1 MATAFDGVA
10 GIRPRIRRDVLFT
23 RTPGGVLF
31 HNADGGF
38 HLAGK
43 TAYRFASLIVPHL
56 DGSRPLAEI
65 CAGLGEQQR
74 AMVASLVGSLLE
86 RDFARDAEPAPNAGL
101 PAAVAE
107 RFAEQIA
114 YVDHYVDRAEA
125 RFRRFRETSVAVLGA
140 GEVAEWCVLSLVRN
154 GIAAVDAETATPA
167 AEAEAREL
175 AEAGCQVR
183 LGTVEDGNTAG
194 YDVVVVAGADA
205 LARATRLLAAGLPAD
220 QLLIPAWTF
229 GERAIVGPRAEAGR
243 AGCPG
248 CALLRFG
255 TNLDPASAA
264 ELWSELA
271 EGAAPG
277 EGPAG
282 GPLAGPVAAMIG
294 NLLGYEIFRTA
305 TGALPAE
312 TDGQLLVQDLDSL
325 DVTAEPL
332 RPHPRCRR
340 CAAPPEPAVVPP
352 ELTVARTVTVE
363 SARDAE
369 DLVAE
374 LNRIS
379 TALVRPHAGVFTR
392 WDDEGL
398 TQTPL
403 KVSRVAAPLGAAGTR
418 LIAAFDVHHLAGA
431 RQRGLRAAAVAYVD
445 HVVPAETLPDG
456 GHGGLPTVGPEALTV
471 GGAGP
476 VAAWS
481 VAVSL
486 LTKEETA
493 VPAAALR
500 PFGPHNRDLPVARG
514 ATGAGAGA
522 APGEAAGHA
531 LLSALAHDALLRAV
545 RGATTVRPV
554 EPIQPADDDA
564 ESVFL
569 RRTAGT
575 LGVEVEL
582 LDLGEDE
589 RSGAHAVLA
598 RERGAAGA
606 RWAVGCG
613 LSAAAAAAA
622 ALRDLL
628 GAVQLEAETG
638 ESADT
643 GDPLL
648 GDLAP
653 GAIAVTAPAAAA
665 AAPPATFPA
674 ILDHLRA
681 AGRDAL
687 YAATT
692 PADLRSAGLHTARV
706 LLTTGSPHAAR

>member
-38 HLAGK
+38 HLTGK

-86 RDFARDAEPAPNAGL
+86 RDFARDAEPAPDAGL

-114 YVDHYVDRAEA
+114 YVDHYVDGAEA
-125 RFRRFRETSVAVLGA
+125 RFRRFRETSVAVLGT

-154 GIAAVDAETATPA
+154 GIAAVDAETATPS
-167 AEAEAREL
+167 AEVEAWEL
-175 AEAGCQVR
+175 AEADCPVR
-183 LGTVEDGNTAG
+183 LGTVRDGNTAG

-255 TNLDPASAA
+255 TNLDPAAA
-264 ELWSELA
+264 VELWSELA
-271 EGAAPG
+271 DGADAG
-277 EGPAG
+277 ARPAG

-340 CAAPPEPAVVPP
+340 CATPAEPASVPQ
-352 ELTVARTVTVE
+352 ELAVSRTVTVE

-379 TALVRPHAGVFTR
+379 TALVRPYAGVFTR

-403 KVSRVAAPLGAAGTR
+403 KVSRVEAPLGAAGTR
-418 LIAAFDVHHLAGA
+418 LVAAFDVHHLAGA
-431 RQRGLRAAAVAYVD
+431 RQRGLRAAATAYVD
-445 HVVPAETLPDG
+445 HVVPAGTLPGG
-456 GHGGLPTVGPEALTV
+456 GHGGLPAVGPEALTV
-471 GGAGP
+471 GGVGP

-481 VAVSL
+481 TAVSL

-500 PFGPHNRDLPVARG
+500 PFGPHNRDLLVARS
-514 ATGAGAGA
+514 AAGAGAGDT
-522 APGEAAGHA
+522 PGEAAGHA

-545 RGATTVRPV
+545 RGATVVRPV
-554 EPIQPADDDA
+554 EPAEDDA

-569 RRTAGT
+569 HRTAGT

-582 LDLGEDE
+582 LDLGEAA

-598 RERGAAGA
+598 RERGTAGA
-606 RWAVGCG
+606 RWAVGCD
-613 LSAAAAAAA
+613 LSAGAAAVA

-638 ESADT
+638 ESADV

-653 GAIAVTAPAAAA
+653 GAVAVTGPAVPAAPAV
-665 AAPPATFPA
+665 TFPA
-674 ILDHLRA
+674 VLDRLRA

-706 LLTTGSPHAAR
+706 LLTTGSADAAR